1 MWPKLRRHL
10 PGELQAPAGNAAAGS
25 PRSPEIVSEGVS
37 AGRRDGPTSKS
48 TLKRRRFVADGN
60 SCLLLGTPVSM
71 RWATEAM
78 VDTFRYRLVQYRRQP
93 LLAGEREVEAILK
106 VLSINDAQGWEL
118 DRFYDSGS
126 DNGYRNILF
135 EQRIPK

>member
-1 MWPKLRRHL
+1 
-10 PGELQAPAGNAAAGS
+10 
-25 PRSPEIVSEGVS
+25 
-37 AGRRDGPTSKS
+37 
-48 TLKRRRFVADGN
+48 
-60 SCLLLGTPVSM
+60 M

-78 VDTFRYRLVQYRRQP
+78 VDTFRYWLVQYRRQP

-135 EQRIPK
+135 KQRIPK